1 MITKEVF
8 LNEVLYRVEIE
19 EIDQSHFWSQNIA
32 VARAYA
38 KAHNVCHYPLLQ
50 CLANICP
57 VERQDDIDKTLL
69 KLLVIAFK

>member
-8 LNEVLYRVEIE
+8 LNEVLYQVEIE
-19 EIDQSHFWSQNIA
+19 EVDQLHFWSKNIA

-38 KAHNVCHYPLLQ
+38 KAHDVYHYPLLQ
-50 CLANICP
+50 RLANIRP
-57 VERQDDIDKTLL
+57 VASQDDIDKTLL